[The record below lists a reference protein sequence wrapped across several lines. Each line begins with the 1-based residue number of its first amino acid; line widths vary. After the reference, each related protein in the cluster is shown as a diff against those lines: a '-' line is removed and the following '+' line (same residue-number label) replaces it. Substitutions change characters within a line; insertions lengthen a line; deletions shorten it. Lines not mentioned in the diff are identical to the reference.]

1 MCVPQPHTY
10 YASKEKQSAVL
21 PAFPDIKV
29 LTLPESIS
37 RDKVGG
43 WVGVHM
49 CVCMCVC
56 LRHLVKVG
64 GSISSNHIMFAM
76 TASVLVINNA
86 LLAV

>member
-10 YASKEKQSAVL
+10 YASKEKQSTVL

-43 WVGVHM
+43 WV
-49 CVCMCVC
+49 CMSVC

-64 GSISSNHIMFAM
+64 GSISSNHIVFAM